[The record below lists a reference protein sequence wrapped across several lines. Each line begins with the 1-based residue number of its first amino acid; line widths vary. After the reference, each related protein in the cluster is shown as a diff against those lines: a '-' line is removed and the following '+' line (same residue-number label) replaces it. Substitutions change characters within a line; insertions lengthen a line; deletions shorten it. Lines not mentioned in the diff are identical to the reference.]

1 MKKDSIS
8 RRTFLQNSTIAAGT
22 IAAGSVL
29 IQSCESKK
37 SDSTADS
44 TESEGPVMSG
54 KIPTRVFGKTGENIT
69 ILGYG
74 GGSQFM
80 KMPDGEWEPHME
92 HALNAGINYFDTA
105 TSYGADTDKPSEM
118 RFGEILPPHRD
129 KIILLTKIHERDP
142 EKAKAE
148 FEGSLKRLKT
158 DYVDILLL
166 HAITPEDKLSDIA
179 EGTYKLIEQFKAEKT
194 VRYIGF
200 SSMDSAERSK
210 ELIDNLDFDVS
221 LLAMN
226 PTNYE
231 NFIDIALPAARK
243 KNLGTIAMKVMR
255 DIVND
260 YAGPKELLEYVWEKE
275 GVHCAL
281 VSMTG
286 MDPLKQNLEIA
297 ENYSE
302 GSLSSEARINLERR
316 LSPLAKSDLLSY
328 SKPGYY
334 DGMIC

>member
-1 MKKDSIS
+1 V
-8 RRTFLQNSTIAAGT
+8 A
-22 IAAGSVL
+22 
-29 IQSCESKK
+29 
-37 SDSTADS
+37 
-44 TESEGPVMSG
+44 
-54 KIPTRVFGKTGENIT
+54 

-92 HALNAGINYFDTA
+92 LALKSGINYFDTA
-105 TSYGADTDKPSEM
+105 TSYGADTEKPSES
-118 RFGEILPPHRD
+118 RFSEILPPHRD

-142 EKAKAE
+142 DKAKKE
-148 FEGSLKRLKT
+148 FEESLSRLKT
-158 DYVDILLL
+158 DYVDILLI
-166 HAITPEDKLSDIA
+166 HAITDDDKLSDIA
-179 EGTYKLIEQFKAEKT
+179 EGNYKLLEQFKAEKM
-194 VRYIGF
+194 VRHIGF

-210 ELIDNLDFDVS
+210 ELIEQLDFDVT

-226 PTNYE
+226 PTNYG
-231 NFIDIALPAARK
+231 NFIDVALPAARK

-260 YAGPKELLEYVWEKE
+260 YAGPKELLEYAWEKQ
-275 GVHCAL
+275 GVHTAV

-286 MDPLKQNLEIA
+286 MDPLKQNIEIA
-297 ENYSE
+297 SNYTQGTQSHQL
-302 GSLSSEARINLERR
+302 GNDLEKR
-316 LSPLAKSDLLSY
+316 LSPLAESQHLVY

>member
-1 MKKDSIS
+1 MKNNHIS
-8 RRTFLQNSTIAAGT
+8 RRTFIQRSSLAATTIAAGNT
-22 IAAGSVL
+22 L
-29 IQSCESKK
+29 IQSCTTKESL
-37 SDSTADS
+37 
-44 TESEGPVMSG
+44 SG
-54 KIPTRVFGKTGENIT
+54 KIPTRTLGKTGEKIT

-80 KMPDGEWEPHME
+80 KMPDGEWESHME
-92 HALNAGINYFDTA
+92 LALESGINYFDTA
-105 TSYGADTDKPSEM
+105 TSYGADTDKPSET
-118 RFGEILPPHRD
+118 RFGEILPPHRN

-142 EKAKAE
+142 DKAKAE
-148 FEGSLKRLKT
+148 FEESLKRLKT
-158 DYVDILLL
+158 DHVDILLI
-166 HAITPEDKLSDIA
+166 HSIGPDDKVSDIA
-179 EGTYKLIEQFKAEKT
+179 EGTYKVIQQFRDEKM

-210 ELIDNLDFDVS
+210 ELIENLEWDVT

-226 PTNYE
+226 PTNYG
-231 NFIDIALPAARK
+231 NFIDVALPPARE

-260 YAGPKELLEYVWEKE
+260 YAGPTELLEYAWEQP

-286 MDPLKQNLEIA
+286 MEPLRQNLDIA
-297 ENYSE
+297 SSYQK
-302 GSLSSEARINLERR
+302 GSQSAEKMTQLEKR
-316 LSPLAKSDLLSY
+316 LSPLSRSQHLVY